1 MSVKTFFVF
10 GVLIVIVGAGFY
22 FYERSYANASQVISV
37 NSQRVLTKV
46 VATKAV
52 ENVSSV
58 KKFTVTGAN
67 YSFDPKEIDVKKG
80 DTVQITFKNAEGFHD
95 FLIDEFGVKTNKV
108 QAGSQE
114 MVQFVASKTG
124 EFQYYCSV
132 GQHRANGMWGTLKVN

>member
-1 MSVKTFFVF
+1 MSVKAFFVVGF
-10 GVLIVIVGAGFY
+10 LIVLVGAGFY
-22 FYERSYANASQVISV
+22 FYEKSYANEPKVISV
-37 NSQRVLTKV
+37 NTQRVLTKA

-52 ENVSSV
+52 GKVSSM
-58 KKFTVTGAN
+58 KKYTVTGAN
-67 YSFDPKEIDVKKG
+67 FSFDPKEISVKKG

-95 FLIDEFGVKTNKV
+95 FMIDEFGVKTNKV

-114 MVQFVASKTG
+114 VVKFVASKTG